1 MDANGAYQPEHAG
14 LWAQNRMGCSD
25 SAATQTKLMEPR
37 MADYAQLDCIPKNID

>member
-14 LWAQNRMGCSD
+14 LWANACFRD
-25 SAATQTKLMEPR
+25 SAATQTKLMEPT